1 MKREKA
7 TPQLKFAWW
16 PVRSVNGAIIWMD
29 DYYHVD
35 VMVDI
40 EVMYNSKPITVI
52 GFRTDKYSVSEYVEA
67 KLLDQI

>member
-1 MKREKA
+1 
-7 TPQLKFAWW
+7 
-16 PVRSVNGAIIWMD
+16 MD

-40 EVMYNSKPITVI
+40 KVMYNSKPITVI